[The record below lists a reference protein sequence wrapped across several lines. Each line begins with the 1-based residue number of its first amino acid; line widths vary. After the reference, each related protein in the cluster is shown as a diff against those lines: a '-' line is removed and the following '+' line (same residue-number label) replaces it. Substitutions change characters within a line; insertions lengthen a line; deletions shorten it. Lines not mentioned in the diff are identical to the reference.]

1 MSRIEKAIEQATRLR
16 QSQGGCDVVSA
27 RPASAASVFSPAVGD
42 LPKTLDQL
50 MEVDP
55 LPVKSAFLPMVE
67 HNNDPVSEEYKKLRS
82 LVRKLTKKDQF
93 LNTLLITST
102 VGNEGKTITSLNL
115 SLALAQEY
123 DHTVLLVDA
132 DLRRPS
138 IHRYLN
144 LSPEVGLVNCLQDG
158 FPVEKALIKTGLGK
172 LVFLPA
178 GGPVDNHM
186 ELLSSKRMKNLIREL
201 KTRYP
206 ERYVIFDTPPA
217 LPFADAQILGSEVD
231 GVIYVIR
238 EGFAKMEQI
247 REAIENLKGVNM
259 LGAVYNDATLI
270 NPSGRY
276 SYYY

>member
-16 QSQGGCDVVSA
+16 QEHGDEVPSVSSKGA
-27 RPASAASVFSPAVGD
+27 AGNVLTTRPDPFR
-42 LPKTLDQL
+42 TMEQL
-50 MEVDP
+50 QDVDP
-55 LPVKSAFLPMVE
+55 LPVKSPYLPMVE

-115 SLALAQEY
+115 AMALAQEY

-144 LSPEVGLVNCLQDG
+144 LTPKVGLVNCLQDG
-158 FPVEKALIKTGLGK
+158 LPVENALIKTGLGK

-186 ELLSSKRMKNLIREL
+186 ELLSSKRMKNLLKEL

-206 ERYVIFDTPPA
+206 ERYVILDTPPA

-238 EGFAKMEQI
+238 EGFAKTEQI
-247 REAIENLKGVNM
+247 KEAIDSLKGANI
-259 LGAVYNDATLI
+259 LGSVYNDAVVS
-270 NPSGRY
+270 NSRGRY